1 MLADE
6 IGGIAT
12 SAEEA
17 VRDADVVVTVTN
29 SPEPVLRGKWLKPGV
44 LVNAVGAVGPTHR
57 ELDDD
62 AMRGALIVDSREA
75 VLLESG
81 DALLAGANIYAEL
94 GELLAG
100 AKPKPETE
108 ITVFKSL
115 GLAVEDLAAAKLVLD
130 ALQKSYRNSERID
143 VR

>member
-1 MLADE
+1 M
-6 IGGIAT
+6 
-12 SAEEA
+12 
-17 VRDADVVVTVTN
+17 
-29 SPEPVLRGKWLKPGV
+29 
-44 LVNAVGAVGPTHR
+44 GAVGPTRR

-75 VLLESG
+75 ALKESG
-81 DALLAGANIYAEL
+81 DALLAGASIYAEL

-100 AKPKPETE
+100 SKPKPQTE

-130 ALQKSYRNSERID
+130 GLRQS
-143 VR
+143 